1 MRVLARRVLHS
12 LISLLAVSMLC
23 FALLSAAP
31 GDYFSELRLE
41 PGISQQT
48 LRAMER
54 QTDPRRSLA
63 ERYVFWCESALRGD
77 FGNSLSYHL
86 PVASLLSERIANTL
100 MLSAAGLFGAWVL
113 GLALGMSEG
122 WFASLVRVFTSLL
135 WSIPEPVLALVL
147 LLAALKLHTLAPLT
161 VPTSEAGWSLAHFQ
175 SLAGQ
180 LVLPSLAMA
189 IGYLPVVIHHVQRG
203 LVAARE
209 APAVEAARAHGLP
222 YRRILL
228 HYILPEAANPLISLF
243 GLGVGSLLSASL
255 FVEVLFGWPG
265 LGQLLL
271 NAILARDTNIVVAG
285 VLCSAVMLIAGNL
298 LADILLWLHDPRIR
312 EVAQ

>member
-1 MRVLARRVLHS
+1 MKLLARRVLHS
-12 LISLLAVSMLC
+12 LISLLAVSLLC
-23 FALLSAAP
+23 FALLRMAP
-31 GDYFSELRLE
+31 GDYFTELRLE

-48 LRAMER
+48 LQAMET
-54 QTDPRRSLA
+54 QSDPRRSLV
-63 ERYVFWCESALRGD
+63 ERYVLWCESALRGD

-86 PVASLLSERIANTL
+86 PVASLLRERIGNTL
-100 MLSAAGLFGAWVL
+100 MLSAAGLLGAWVL
-113 GLALGMSEG
+113 GLTLGVIGG
-122 WFASLVRVFTSLL
+122 WFATLIRVLASLL

-147 LLAALKLHTLAPLT
+147 LVAALKLHALAPLAT
-161 VPTSEAGWSLAHFQ
+161 QDTEETSSWAHLQ
-175 SLAGQ
+175 SLAPQ
-180 LVLPSLAMA
+180 IVLPALAMA
-189 IGYLPVVIHHVQRG
+189 LGYLPVVFRHVQRG
-203 LVAARE
+203 LDAARN

-228 HYILPEAANPLISLF
+228 RYMLPEAANPLISLF

-298 LADILLWLHDPRIR
+298 LADILLWLHDPRLR
-312 EVAQ
+312 EEAQ